1 MDAQC
6 AGDRMNMV
14 SGCSLMAE
22 HLEKRTRFDSLKSQP
37 NFLGSVCRAAKAT
50 DSRVKFGCY
59 AAVEAGHCPGWKPGT
74 HRYLQHEPG
83 GDADD
88 GERESRF

>member
-22 HLEKRTRFDSLKSQP
+22 CLEKRTRFDSLKSQP
-37 NFLGSVCRAAKAT
+37 NFLGSVCRAAKTAGCKPVTLETPGVRFPPLPLTMQESHAKLAT
-50 DSRVKFGCY
+50 RV
-59 AAVEAGHCPGWKPGT
+59 
-74 HRYLQHEPG
+74 
-83 GDADD
+83 
-88 GERESRF
+88 